1 MEVFRL
7 IMLRSVDGLF
17 GGETALWRD
26 FKRASERK
34 TRENFKRRK
43 RDEREREIG
52 IERKRGREEE
62 NRRDEERER
71 ERGRTEPKSIFKA
84 ALVPVKI

>member
-34 TRENFKRRK
+34 TRERTLSGEKG
-43 RDEREREIG
+43 RERKG
-52 IERKRGREEE
+52 DRDREK
-62 NRRDEERER
+62 ER
-71 ERGRTEPKSIFKA
+71 ERGRK
-84 ALVPVKI
+84 